1 MSTRPTV
8 PSISPIDE
16 THDASTYQVA
26 TPPTPT
32 PMPVPGIADPRV
44 QIIEGSECQVWKDTV
59 CLLRRRLRMA
69 ALSLFVGFASFFA
82 LSLVALALGVH
93 HLQAG
98 TSDSRDFVGTVVLA
112 LQALTTLVLGAAW
125 LGLRR
130 GCSYSIP
137 VLRVYEAVI
146 FGFPGLYFLAMGYEE
161 ATNTIADL
169 KYLPI
174 LVAPWLILTF
184 VYSTFIPNTWKRA
197 AIATAIIGIA
207 PVALTAWLALNTG
220 ELYQPQWVTIVAT
233 LMVMALATF
242 VATLG
247 AHTIGSLRV
256 DAIKAKELGQYKLKR
271 LLGSGGMG
279 EVYLAEH
286 LLMKRPCAIKMIK
299 PEKAGDPRV
308 LARFEREVR
317 ATAKLSHW
325 NNIDIF
331 DYGRAADGTFYYVM
345 EFLPGMN
352 LGDLVRRFGP
362 LAPERVIHLMR
373 QTCDALAEAHG
384 AGLIHRDI
392 KPANIFAAERGG
404 HKDIAKLLDFGLVK
418 PITNIDQGS
427 LTQEGAL
434 TGSPL
439 YMSPEQATG
448 DADPDARSDIYS
460 LGCVMYYLLAGKP
473 VFEDERPM
481 KVLIAHV
488 NQEPAP
494 LSRGDASMPRDLE
507 DVVLRCLAKNPADR
521 FQNAWEL
528 AKALDDCSLSGEW
541 DSQKAHDWWIA
552 AKRQEVSQETLA
564 VPAA

>member
-8 PSISPIDE
+8 RTNPHMEE
-16 THDASTYQVA
+16 THDASTYQYA
-26 TPPTPT
+26 SPPTPT
-32 PMPVPGIADPRV
+32 PTPAPAEADPRV
-44 QIIEGSECQVWKDTV
+44 QIIEGSECQVSKETL
-59 CLLRRRLRMA
+59 CLLRSRLRAA
-69 ALSLFVGFASFFA
+69 ALSLFIGF
-82 LSLVALALGVH
+82 VAFLGLAVAAWGLGVH
-93 HLQAG
+93 PVQTEPTALMPLIVTSLQLFAAL
-98 TSDSRDFVGTVVLA
+98 VLA
-112 LQALTTLVLGAAW
+112 AAW
-125 LGLRR
+125 KGLC
-130 GCSYSIP
+130 GKCKYSARY
-137 VLRVYEAVI
+137 LRVYEAVI
-146 FGFPGLYFLAMGYEE
+146 FGVPGLFFLAMGYEE
-161 ATNTIADL
+161 GAKAIRDL
-169 KYLPI
+169 KYLPV
-174 LVAPWLILTF
+174 LVTPWLILIF

-197 AIATAIIGIA
+197 AVATGLMAVV
-207 PVALTAWLALNTG
+207 PVALTAWLAMRAGDMFLPPWTT
-220 ELYQPQWVTIVAT
+220 VASTI
-233 LMVMALATF
+233 LVMALATF

-256 DAIKAKELGQYKLKR
+256 EAIKARELGQYRLKR

-331 DYGRAADGTFYYVM
+331 DYGRASDGTFYYVM

-352 LGDLVRRFGP
+352 LGDLVRRHGP
-362 LAPERVIHLMR
+362 LSPERVIHLMR

-404 HKDIAKLLDFGLVK
+404 MKDIAKLLDFGLVK
-418 PITNIDQGS
+418 PIAALEQGS
-427 LTQEGAL
+427 LTQEGSL

-448 DADPDARSDIYS
+448 DGDPDARSDIYS
-460 LGCVMYYLLAGKP
+460 LGCVMYFLLSGKP

-488 NQEPAP
+488 NQEPTP
-494 LSRGDASMPRDLE
+494 LSRHEPSTPRDLE

-552 AKRQEVSQETLA
+552 AKRQDVQVEPLA
-564 VPAA
+564 VPA